1 MKELKSILGL
11 LLLLVGAFVL
21 YKVFPAY
28 WGNFKMGRLIEE
40 QSVAFTYTTA
50 PPDEISRSIAEKAQE
65 FNVFLAPEQVT
76 VHRSAG
82 DLSIAVDYT
91 VHIEM
96 PFYPLDLEFKT
107 ASKNHN
113 VMK

>member
-1 MKELKSILGL
+1 MKELKSIFGL

-21 YKVFPAY
+21 YKVAPAY
-28 WGNFKMGRLIEE
+28 WGNFKMGRLVEE
-40 QSVAFTYTTA
+40 QSVAFTYTA
-50 PPDEISRSIAEKAQE
+50 NSPDEISRSIAEKAQE
-65 FNVFLAPEQVT
+65 FNVPLTPEQIT
-76 VHRSAG
+76 VHRTPG

-96 PFYPLDLEFKT
+96 PFYPFDLEFKT